1 MVLKKKKKKKRGYVF
16 DSIGKPMCIING
28 IICIKRQV
36 QVCGMQLE
44 KEETDKNCQYQSL
57 LEKL

>member
-1 MVLKKKKKKKRGYVF
+1 MF
-16 DSIGKPMCIING
+16 SILGKPMCRING